1 MTDTIAIAAEATE
14 NERVAAQNGA
24 RLSFKVKASFATGDA
39 VDGIVNFGAVTFA
52 FYYLT
57 AVCGLSSA
65 IAGTLF
71 LVSLAIDGFADPLI
85 GSLSDAT
92 QSRHGRRLPY
102 MFASALPVAIS
113 FGLLFSVPL
122 GLSSWALIAY
132 VAVVL
137 LLLRITMSVFTLPYG
152 ALGAELSTDY
162 RERSTLVAYRW
173 FFNCFGNLVVLV
185 LGYWVFMRGRDG
197 LLDHSAYVGFGWV
210 CAAAAFVAA
219 LTSAFGA
226 MPELSRLKN
235 VPVRRPPSVLNVF
248 REIREAFANRSFVL
262 LFLSVLLFWTGAGVS
277 ATLALHANLY
287 FWHLPSDVIA
297 TLPLIG
303 LAGFGVGI
311 PITARLLKTYEK
323 RDVAVGGLIVGGIAQ
338 VLLPPLRIA
347 GLLPDA
353 GLALYAVLAASVVI
367 ASMAGTCA
375 LVSWVSM
382 MADAAEE
389 HEYLFGSRREGLYFA
404 GLTLSG
410 KAAGGLGGL
419 IGGFAL
425 QGIGFPQDP
434 AAVAAIATHPLAAD
448 TVRNLGLVQG
458 PAGAVISLV
467 GAVILLGY
475 RLDEKENRRIQAELA
490 HRQTQGVQS

>member
-1 MTDTIAIAAEATE
+1 MSDAIAIAAEGEE
-14 NERVAAQNGA
+14 NERTVSQSAAP
-24 RLSFKVKASFATGDA
+24 LSFKVKASFATGDA
-39 VDGIVNFGAVTFA
+39 VDGIVNFGAVTFS

-57 AVCGLSSA
+57 AVCGLSSSVV
-65 IAGTLF
+65 GTL
-71 LVSLAIDGFADPLI
+71 LLISLTIDGFADPLI

-92 QSRHGRRLPY
+92 RSRYGRRLPY
-102 MFASALPVAIS
+102 MFASAVPVGLS

-122 GLSSWALIAY
+122 GLPDWALVTY

-137 LLLRITMSVFTLPYG
+137 LFLRITMSVFTLPYG

-173 FFNCFGNLVVLV
+173 FYNCSGNLIVLV
-185 LGYWVFMRGRDG
+185 LGYWVFMRGQAG
-197 LLDHSAYVGFGWV
+197 LLDHSAYIGFGWV
-210 CAAAAFVAA
+210 CGAIAFAAALA
-219 LTSAFGA
+219 SAFGA
-226 MPELSRLKN
+226 LPQMPRLKS
-235 VPVRRPPSVLNVF
+235 VPVGGAPSALRLF
-248 REIREAFANRSFVL
+248 KEIREAFANRSFVL

-287 FWHLPSDVIA
+287 FWKLPSDVIA

-303 LAGFGVGI
+303 LVGFGVGI
-311 PITARLLKTYEK
+311 PITARLLQRYEK
-323 RDVAVGGLIVGGIAQ
+323 RDVAVGGLVIGGVAQ
-338 VLLPPLRIA
+338 LVLPPLRIA
-347 GLLPDA
+347 GLIPDA
-353 GLALYAVLAASVVI
+353 GMTLYTLLAVTVVI

-419 IGGFAL
+419 VGGLAL
-425 QGIGFPQDP
+425 EAIGFPQDP
-434 AAVAAIATHPLAAD
+434 AAVAAIAAHPLAAD

-458 PAGAVISLV
+458 PAAALISLA

-490 HRQTQGVQS
+490 RRQAQGAPS